1 MQDDL
6 QNLEQIRFTIEGW
19 LGEEV
24 EEIVPLSKTSTKV
37 TLECKINREC
47 FMVYHLL
54 LPEEEDFFNSYQKVK
69 QLKHPNIIVFYDC
82 FIAKDFAI
90 ILLEK
95 IGINLLSYVE
105 KHDKGLNEKFV
116 QYVIYNVTNLLLFL
130 HENNIAHLDICA
142 QNIYISS
149 SGVIKLGGFGKCK
162 KLQKNT
168 DRISTNYFLNR
179 TLYLAPECLSKDLF
193 NPFAADVWS
202 LGILMHV
209 LLTSNWPFC
218 ADNNEELFVE
228 AASGN
233 INLVKFASSFP
244 KLLVLI
250 DSLLD
255 NDPSFRPALANMLKN
270 GWVVT
275 GANFEFSA
283 DCISKQPTA
292 QTQNQD
298 AKSHKECSI
307 KHLFNKLCKKTNN
320 KNFIVSL

>member
-116 QYVIYNVTNLLLFL
+116 QYVIYN
-130 HENNIAHLDICA
+130 
-142 QNIYISS
+142 
-149 SGVIKLGGFGKCK
+149 
-162 KLQKNT
+162 
-168 DRISTNYFLNR
+168 
-179 TLYLAPECLSKDLF
+179 
-193 NPFAADVWS
+193 
-202 LGILMHV
+202 
-209 LLTSNWPFC
+209 
-218 ADNNEELFVE
+218 
-228 AASGN
+228 
-233 INLVKFASSFP
+233 
-244 KLLVLI
+244 
-250 DSLLD
+250 
-255 NDPSFRPALANMLKN
+255 
-270 GWVVT
+270 
-275 GANFEFSA
+275 
-283 DCISKQPTA
+283 
-292 QTQNQD
+292 
-298 AKSHKECSI
+298 
-307 KHLFNKLCKKTNN
+307 
-320 KNFIVSL
+320 